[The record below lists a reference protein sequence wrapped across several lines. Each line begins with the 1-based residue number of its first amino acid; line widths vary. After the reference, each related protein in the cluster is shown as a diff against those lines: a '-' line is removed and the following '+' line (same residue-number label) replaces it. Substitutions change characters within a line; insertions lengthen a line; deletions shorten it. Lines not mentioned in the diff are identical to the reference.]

1 MKKQS
6 KNKKKKKLTSLLL
19 LCFLTIIMISISTYA
34 WFTANRTVT
43 ISSLDVN
50 VTASSGLQVST
61 DAYTWKTVI
70 TNADINTADT
80 LYGAAVNQVP
90 TVLKP
95 VSTAGNFLDAT
106 SGKLAMFSGTVI
118 DDAGDFKLTAA
129 ALTDTKGNGV
139 DAGDY
144 IVFDLFLKNDST
156 EPLTP
161 LYLSSESG
169 VIPKNGST
177 DSGLKNASRI
187 AFVVEGNALSSAP
200 VAAQGITTADTSNVY
215 IWEPNFDVHTA
226 NGVTAALSTYKINT
240 SLDNATRIDYQ
251 GVKAPIASPG
261 VKLGDANTTDGGT
274 YASSFQAV
282 TPKYVTSA
290 KYSEIAV
297 GDEYLAIFSLKPG
310 ITKLRIYMW
319 VEGQDVDCENNA
331 SGTDISFNVQFTLNK
346 TK

>member
-50 VTASSGLQVST
+50 VTASSGLQVSV
-61 DAYTWKTVI
+61 DAYNWKTVI

-80 LYGAAVNQVP
+80 LYTGAVNQVP

-95 VSTAGNFLDAT
+95 VSTAGNFVNAT

-169 VIPKNGST
+169 VIPKGPT

-187 AFVVEGNALSSAP
+187 AFVVEGNTLSSDPAG
-200 VAAQGITTADTSNVY
+200 AQGKTTDDTSNVY
-215 IWEPNFDVHTA
+215 IWEPNFDVHTP
-226 NGVTAALSTYKINT
+226 NGVTAAFSTYEIT
-240 SLDNATRIDYQ
+240 TTETGAGIIAYE

-261 VKLGDANTTDGGT
+261 VKLKDANSTDGGT

-282 TPKYVTSA
+282 TPKYKTSA
-290 KYSEIAV
+290 KYSEIAI
-297 GDEYLAIFSLKPG
+297 GDEYLAVFSLKPG

>member
-50 VTASSGLQVST
+50 VTASSGLQVSV
-61 DAYTWKTVI
+61 DAYNWKTVI

-80 LYGAAVNQVP
+80 VYTGAVNQVP

-95 VSTAGNFLDAT
+95 VSTAGTFAT

-144 IVFDLFLKNDST
+144 IVFDLFLKNDSQN
-156 EPLTP
+156 PVD

-169 VIPKNGST
+169 VVNKTGSL
-177 DSGLKNASRI
+177 DRGLKNAARV
-187 AFVVEGNALSSAP
+187 AFVVEGNALSSDPAG
-200 VAAQGITTADTSNVY
+200 AQGKTTTDTNNVY

-226 NGVTAALSTYKINT
+226 NGVAAAFSTYEIT
-240 SLDNATRIDYQ
+240 TTETGAGIIAYE

-261 VKLGDANTTDGGT
+261 VKLKDANSTDGGT
-274 YASSFQAV
+274 YASSFQAI
-282 TPKYVTSA
+282 TPKYVTPA

-297 GDEYLAIFSLKPG
+297 GDDYLEIFELASG
-310 ITKLRIYMW
+310 ITKIRIYMW